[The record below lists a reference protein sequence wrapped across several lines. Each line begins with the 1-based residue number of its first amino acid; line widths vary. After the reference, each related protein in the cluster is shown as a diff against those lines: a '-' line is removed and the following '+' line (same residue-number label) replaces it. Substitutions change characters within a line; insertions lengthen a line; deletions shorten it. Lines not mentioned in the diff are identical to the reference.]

1 MIRIKISH
9 FIKKHKAKLQDL
21 GVKLIMVAMIV
32 FSATIILSSISDIKK
47 DDNKK
52 EVYNVYKPTQ
62 TVIQGGNIS
71 VEQYQKDTNLVNTF
85 LEHCNNK
92 EIEEAYSLL
101 SDECKQESYPTIE
114 MFKTNYYNT
123 IFNRKREFNL
133 QSWLT
138 KSNYTVYRIRYTNNM
153 LATGTYDEN
162 DVYQDY
168 ITLNRKDDTEK
179 ISIGNFVDA
188 ENLNIVTETEEII
201 ANVIKKRQYM
211 TYEEYDIQINNK
223 TYNNVLVSDLYNTE
237 AIKLISRTGTVYGA
251 YNSKIFMKDLL
262 IAPIGSQ
269 KITIRFKKNF
279 SSTEGSKEIVISNFI
294 KDYDT
299 YIKDKANYNDVKS
312 ITINVGD

>member
-21 GVKLIMVAMIV
+21 GVKLIIVAMIV

-179 ISIGNFVDA
+179 ISIGNFIDA

-251 YNSKIFMKDLL
+251 YTSKIFMKDLL

-312 ITINVGD
+312 ITINVGN